1 MAALPRPVPDGT
13 TGHLTRQANNAR
25 QAIGR
30 TPTAELRESLRSD
43 RAALEQEFLQ
53 SDPRKGEADRP
64 PAAQRPLRSGKAA
77 SLLKAHCRLID
88 DYLRLIWQQL
98 DMPAPLALIA
108 VGGYGRGE
116 LYPKS
121 DIDLLI
127 LLNEEPDESLQ
138 SKLQQLIGML
148 WDIGMEVGHSIRT
161 IEQCLAESADITVQT
176 NLLEVRLLCGNA
188 KLFKALNAAVQ
199 QHLDPRAFFLAKQ
212 QEQQQRHA
220 RFLEADFNLE
230 PNLKESP
237 GGLRD
242 LQTVNW
248 IARAAGLGTSW
259 RDLAA
264 AGLITATEARQI
276 ALHDALLQTL
286 RIRLHYLAKRRED
299 RLLFDYQTAL
309 ADQMGITA
317 SLNRRASEHL
327 MQRYYRTRLA
337 VRQFNTILLQNLRDR
352 IFRDTPPQHALNER
366 FRVIGTLLDIRD
378 EQLFEHSS
386 DAIFEAMLLMQRHGE
401 LTDMSAKTLRA
412 LWRAQHR
419 IDAAFRNDPINRQR
433 FMEILRQPQG
443 IVHALRRMNQYGILG
458 RYIPAF
464 GRIVGQMQH
473 DLFHVHTVD
482 EHILMVVRN
491 LRRFALPQHA
501 HEVPLCSK
509 LMSEFARPEV
519 LYVAGLFHDIAK
531 GRGGD
536 HSQLGKKDARAFCR
550 RHELSD
556 DDTEMVVW
564 LVEQHLTL
572 SATAQKQDL
581 SDPDVIADFAR
592 RIRNDRHLVAL
603 YLLTVADVRGTSPKV
618 WNAWKGKLMED
629 LFHLARRYLSDGQ
642 SSDLLGEIRRE
653 SANLLN
659 LYALSPDSYQLL
671 WAQLDDNYFLDHEP
685 QEIAWHTRQLAFK
698 ANSAAPVVKTRLS
711 RAGEGLQ
718 VLVYCP
724 DQRTLFARICD
735 FFAHMNFTIVE
746 AKIHT
751 TRHGYALNSFQIMEA
766 ASSNSAYR
774 DIMNY
779 VEHELTQQIA
789 QAEPLAISAGGR
801 ISRQLKHFPIQTEV
815 EIRPDHKGLMVLSLT
830 AGDRPG
836 LLAHIA
842 QILDQRGIRLHR
854 AKINTLGSRA
864 EDVFWISGSAL
875 EQPEKTAALREAL
888 LK

>member
-1 MAALPRPVPDGT
+1 MAPRPLPPSDDVAT
-13 TGHLTRQANNAR
+13 
-25 QAIGR
+25 
-30 TPTAELRESLRSD
+30 LRASLRAD
-43 RAALEQEFLQ
+43 RAALEQAFL
-53 SDPRKGEADRP
+53 EH
-64 PAAQRPLRSGKAA
+64 GKAA
-77 SLLKAHCRLID
+77 RLLGAHSRLID
-88 DYLRLIWQQL
+88 GYLRRVWQQL
-98 DMPAPLALIA
+98 DMPESAALIA

-127 LLNEEPDESLQ
+127 LLDADPEETLQ
-138 SKLQQLIGML
+138 HKLHELVQTL
-148 WDIGMEVGHSIRT
+148 WDIGLEVGHSIRT
-161 IEQCLAESADITVQT
+161 VEQCLAESADITVQT
-176 NLLEVRLLCGNA
+176 NLLEVRLLCGDA
-188 KLFKALNAAVQ
+188 TLFEALNAAVQ

-259 RDLAA
+259 PELAR
-264 AGLITATEARQI
+264 AGLITSAEARQI
-276 ALHDALLQTL
+276 ARHDALLQTL

-299 RLLFDYQTAL
+299 RLLFDFQTAL
-309 ADQMGITA
+309 AEQMGIGA
-317 SLNRRASEHL
+317 SANRRASEHL

-337 VRQFNTILLQNLRDR
+337 VRQFNTILLQTLRDR
-352 IFRDTPPQHALNER
+352 IFRDMPPQHALNER

-378 EQLFEHSS
+378 EQLFELNPA
-386 DAIFEAMLLMQRHGE
+386 AIFEAMLLMQQHGE

-412 LWRAQHR
+412 LWRAQRR
-419 IDAAFRNDPINRQR
+419 IDTAFRNDPDNRRR
-433 FMEILRQPQG
+433 FMEILRQPRG

-491 LRRFALPQHA
+491 LRRFALPEHA
-501 HEVPLCSK
+501 HEVPLCSR
-509 LMSEFARPEV
+509 LMGEFARPEV

-536 HSQLGKKDARAFCR
+536 HSQLGKKDALAFCK

-581 SDPDVIADFAR
+581 SDPDVIANFAR
-592 RIRNDRHLVAL
+592 TIRNDRHLVAL

-642 SSDLLGEIRRE
+642 SADLLGEIRGE
-653 SANLLN
+653 AAGLLN
-659 LYALSPDSYQLL
+659 LYAMSRDNYQML
-671 WAQLDDNYFLDHEP
+671 WAQLDDSYFLDHEA
-685 QEIAWHTRQLAFK
+685 QEIAWHTRQLAFR
-698 ANSAAPVVKTRLS
+698 ANSATPVVKTRLS

-724 DQRTLFARICD
+724 DQRALFARICD
-735 FFAHMNFTIVE
+735 FFARMNFTIVE

-766 ASSNSAYR
+766 APSSSAYR

-779 VEHELTQQIA
+779 IEFELAQQIA
-789 QAEPLAISAGGR
+789 QNGALTISAGGR
-801 ISRQLKHFPIQTEV
+801 VNRQLKHFPIPTEV
-815 EIRPDHKGLMVLSLT
+815 EIRPDNKGLTVLSLT

-842 QILDQRGIRLHR
+842 QIFDQRGIRLHR

-875 EQPEKTAALREAL
+875 AQPEKAAALREAL
-888 LK
+888 MK

>member
-1 MAALPRPVPDGT
+1 MAARLLLPSDDVAT
-13 TGHLTRQANNAR
+13 
-25 QAIGR
+25 
-30 TPTAELRESLRSD
+30 LRASLRGD
-43 RAALEQEFLQ
+43 RTALEQDYL
-53 SDPRKGEADRP
+53 KH
-64 PAAQRPLRSGKAA
+64 GKAA
-77 SLLKAHCRLID
+77 SLLKAHSRLID
-88 DYLRLIWQQL
+88 AYLRRVWQRL
-98 DMPAPLALIA
+98 GIPAPLALIA

-127 LLNEEPDESLQ
+127 LLDAESGKLMDVPPPDET
-138 SKLQQLIGML
+138 LQQKLHELVQML
-148 WDIGMEVGHSIRT
+148 WDIGLEVGHSIRT
-161 IEQCLAESADITVQT
+161 IEQCLAESTDITVQT
-176 NLLEVRLLCGNA
+176 NLLEVRLLCGDA

-199 QHLDPRAFFLAKQ
+199 RQLDPRAFFLAKQ

-248 IARAAGLGTSW
+248 IARAAGLGTRWSE
-259 RDLAA
+259 LAG
-264 AGLITATEARQI
+264 AGLITPTEARQI
-276 ALHDALLQTL
+276 ARHDALLQTL

-299 RLLFDYQTAL
+299 RLLFDFQTAL
-309 ADQMGITA
+309 ADQMGIAA
-317 SLNRRASEHL
+317 SVNRRASEHL

-352 IFRDTPPQHALNER
+352 IFRDMPPQHALNER

-378 EQLFEHSS
+378 EQLFEHTPS
-386 DAIFEAMLLMQRHGE
+386 AIFEAMLLMQQHDE

-412 LWRAQHR
+412 LWRAQRR
-419 IDAAFRNDPINRQR
+419 IDAAFRNNPLNRQR

-464 GRIVGQMQH
+464 DRIVGQMQH
-473 DLFHVHTVD
+473 DLFHVYTVD

-509 LMSEFARPEV
+509 LMAEFARPEV

-536 HSQLGKKDARAFCR
+536 HSKLGKKDALAFCK

-581 SDPDVIADFAR
+581 SDPEVIADFAR
-592 RIRNDRHLVAL
+592 TIRNDRHLVAL

-642 SSDLLGEIRRE
+642 SADLLGEIRRE
-653 SANLLN
+653 AANTLN
-659 LYALSPDSYQLL
+659 LYALSPDTYKLL
-671 WAQLDDNYFLDHEP
+671 WAQLDDSYFLDHEP

-698 ANSAAPVVKTRLS
+698 VNSAGPVVKTRLS

-724 DQRTLFARICD
+724 DQRALFARICD
-735 FFAHMNFTIVE
+735 FFARMNFTIVE

-766 ASSNSAYR
+766 AASSSAAYR

-779 VEHELTQQIA
+779 VEHELMQQIA
-789 QAEPLAISAGGR
+789 QDGPLTLAAGGR
-801 ISRQLKHFPIQTEV
+801 ISRQLKHFPIPTEV
-815 EIRPDHKGLMVLSLT
+815 EIRPDHKGLTVLSLT

-864 EDVFWISGSAL
+864 EDVFWVSGSAL

-888 LK
+888 SK